1 MEMYEMKD
9 QEERGD
15 VPVVGGKPLHGFASP
30 AQDYLD
36 TFISLDKELVRH
48 PAATYYGRVVG
59 NSMQAAGVR
68 EGDVLV
74 IDKSLEPSEGDL
86 VVCFVDGEFLLRF
99 LSFHAPGGKG
109 PRKAGKPGVSYRIL
123 RQQRLWLLP
132 ADDGLPAI
140 EVSDANDFTVW
151 GIVTYVIKKVR

>member
-1 MEMYEMKD
+1 METYEMKD
-9 QEERGD
+9 QEDGGD
-15 VPVVGGKPLHGFASP
+15 APVVGGKPLHGFASP

-59 NSMQAAGVR
+59 NSMQAAGVL

-86 VVCFVDGEFLLRF
+86 AVCFVDGEFLLRYLAF
-99 LSFHAPGGKG
+99 YAPGGKT
-109 PRKAGKPGVSYRIL
+109 PKKAGKPGVSYRIL
-123 RQQRLWLLP
+123 KQQKLWLLP
-132 ADDGLPAI
+132 ADDSHPVI

-151 GIVTYVIKKVR
+151 GIVTHVIKKVR